1 MCRIPFV
8 AALACLAI
16 GLASCGSRFVG
27 IDSALTPEQRD
38 QAERDARRP
47 PIETNASYETVT
59 VESELAVPLNRFLG
73 WFTEIGASQFA
84 SFMTGTRTVP
94 GAVRSDPL
102 TGSWRKVGDRRRIV
116 FADGNSAIEEITV
129 DQKPQLF
136 QYEMWNLTNDMG
148 RYITYGLADFS
159 FSGSDQGTHI
169 RWTYSFRPLAW
180 PDGWFISRV
189 VHEDFRQFMEATLA
203 AMQARAL
210 SDLARK

>member
-1 MCRIPFV
+1 MCRIPLV
-8 AALACLAI
+8 AALMCLAI

-27 IDSALTPEQRD
+27 IDPSLTAVQRD
-38 QAERDARRP
+38 QAQRDARRP
-47 PIETNASYETVT
+47 TIERDADYETVT
-59 VESELAVPLNRFLG
+59 VESDLAVPLNRVLG
-73 WFTEIGASQFA
+73 WFAEIGAPQFP
-84 SFMTGTRTVP
+84 SFMTGTPVVSGT
-94 GAVRSDPL
+94 ARSESL
-102 TGSWRKVGDRRRIV
+102 IGSWRKVGDRRRIV
-116 FADGNSAIEEITV
+116 FADGKSAIEEITV

-148 RYITYGLADFS
+148 RYITYGLANFS
-159 FSGSDQGTHI
+159 LSGSDQGTHL

-189 VHEDFRQFMEATLA
+189 VHEDFRQFMEATMA